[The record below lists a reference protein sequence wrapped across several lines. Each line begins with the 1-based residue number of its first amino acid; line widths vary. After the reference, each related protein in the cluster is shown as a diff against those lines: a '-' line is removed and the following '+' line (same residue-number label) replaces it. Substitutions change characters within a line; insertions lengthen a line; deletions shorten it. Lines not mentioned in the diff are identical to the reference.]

1 MINQRKTIRAWRL
14 PALVLLIPVVTW
26 AEDPQLRPP
35 AEFLFIENAI
45 TTALDGNPNLAGM
58 QARYEALAGL
68 VPIMLSTATGSD
80 VTHRI
85 AAPMLGGMATVLLL
99 NLLVLP
105 VIYSLVL
112 QVQEGGFR
120 SRSELEESP

>member
-1 MINQRKTIRAWRL
+1 LSVEEIKDG
-14 PALVLLIPVVTW
+14 VLSATSKRV
-26 AEDPQLRPP
+26 RPI
-35 AEFLFIENAI
+35 AM
-45 TTALDGNPNLAGM
+45 TAVSTM
-58 QARYEALAGL
+58 AGL
-68 VPIMLSTATGSD
+68 VPIMMSTATGSD